1 MSKQT
6 LQFEYMSLD
15 DFEEMLADKPADE
28 RWELIGGRVVR
39 MMVGARWEHSY
50 IAGNISAALRE
61 RLRAAKR
68 KCYVFQENFFLKE
81 KKFEAA
87 MLPDVLVRCGAMER
101 GATSVNDPVVL
112 VEIVSPGSEGRD
124 RVEKWNTY
132 KKLPSLRHYL
142 IVSRDEP
149 LVEIYD
155 RVGLAWPGSRR
166 VEGLEGEVALPVL
179 DLAVPMAEI
188 YRDVFPNEAA

>member
-1 MSKQT
+1 MNKQT

-39 MMVGARWEHSY
+39 MMVGARWEHNY
-50 IAGNISAALRE
+50 IAGNISGALKE

-68 KCYVFQENFFLKE
+68 SCYVFQETFYFKE
-81 KKFEAA
+81 KRLNAA
-87 MLPDVLVRCGAMER
+87 MLPDVIVRCGAMEP
-101 GATSVNDPVVL
+101 GATFINDPTVL
-112 VEIVSPGSEGRD
+112 VEIVSPGSEVRD
-124 RVEKWNTY
+124 RVEKWNVY
-132 KKLPSLRHYL
+132 KKLASLQHYL

-155 RVGLAWPGSRR
+155 RVGISWPGTRR
-166 VEGLEGEVALPVL
+166 IEGLEGVVSLPAL
-179 DLAVPMAEI
+179 DLSVPMAEI
-188 YRDVFPNEAA
+188 YRDVMAAE